1 MQVPSRARA
10 RRWWVVAGLALTF
23 GVPVLAILIAALW
36 SNRIIAPDPEG
47 PLVTTVQAMLLP
59 AIITAPIG
67 LIVAGSALRL
77 RGIFAWLALILYG
90 IPTFLVLWF
99 LGAAGLGGLAGE
111 PF

>member
-1 MQVPSRARA
+1 MQVPSRGRA

-23 GVPVLAILIAALW
+23 GVPLLAIAIAALW
-36 SNRIIAPDPEG
+36 SNRIIAPDADG

-59 AIITAPIG
+59 AVVTGPIG
-67 LIVAGSALRL
+67 LIVVGWALRL
-77 RGIFAWLALILYG
+77 RGILAWLALFLYG
-90 IPTFLVLWF
+90 IPAFLVLWF

>member
-1 MQVPSRARA
+1 MEVPSRGRA

-23 GVPVLAILIAALW
+23 GVPSLAIAIAALW
-36 SNRIIAPDPEG
+36 SNRIIAPDPDG

-59 AIITAPIG
+59 AVLTAPIG
-67 LIVAGSALRL
+67 LIVAGWALRL